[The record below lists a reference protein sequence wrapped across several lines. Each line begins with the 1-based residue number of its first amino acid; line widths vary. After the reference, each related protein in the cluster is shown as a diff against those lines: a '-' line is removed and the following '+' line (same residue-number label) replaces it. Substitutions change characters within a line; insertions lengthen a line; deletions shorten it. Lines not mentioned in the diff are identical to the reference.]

1 MKKAII
7 GMAVGAMALGAS
19 VVPVSAGDNGYFDAD
34 NLWDG
39 IAGTDGGST
48 DGEGFCDD
56 DQQDIF
62 EALIL
67 TGGWASRLD
76 TDGNGKPRYTVFQP
90 YDIIL
95 NGLLGG
101 LGLEISDLNS
111 QPAVVQGILA
121 DHIANGSFS
130 PSELEDAD
138 LTRITMR
145 SGFVARIWGSN
156 YDVPGAIYPEP
167 ISPPAI
173 ASTYGERN
181 IDESNVYIEEAKIQE
196 YDQYDNGWLY
206 CIGGVIDSTPQVS
219 HEGLNSEDTPN
230 DGTPGGTNS
239 LPDTL

>member
-19 VVPVSAGDNGYFDAD
+19 VVPVSAGSYFDAD

-48 DGEGFCDD
+48 GAPTDGLCDD
-56 DQQDIF
+56 GQADIF

-90 YDIIL
+90 YDVIL
-95 NGLLGG
+95 NALLGA

-111 QPAVVQGILA
+111 QPAVVQGLLA

-130 PSELEDAD
+130 PDELEDAD

-145 SGFVARIWGSN
+145 SGFVATISSSN
-156 YDVPGAIYPEP
+156 YDIPSALPGSPVPIIGG
-167 ISPPAI
+167 
-173 ASTYGERN
+173 TYGLRD
-181 IDESNVYIEEAKIQE
+181 IDSNVYIEGSKIQD

-206 CIGGVIDSTPQVS
+206 CIAGIIDSTPQVS

>member
-19 VVPVSAGDNGYFDAD
+19 VVPVSAGYLGESDDLT
-34 NLWDG
+34 LWDG

-48 DGEGFCDD
+48 DAPQGPEALCNDGQD
-56 DQQDIF
+56 DIF
-62 EALIL
+62 EALVL

-90 YDIIL
+90 YDVIL
-95 NGLLGG
+95 NGLLGA

-111 QPAVVQGILA
+111 QPAVVQGVLA
-121 DHIANGSFS
+121 DHIANGSFDEN
-130 PSELEDAD
+130 ELEDAD

-145 SGFVARIWGSN
+145 SGFVATLSN
-156 YDVPGAIYPEP
+156 SEYDIPGALL
-167 ISPPAI
+167 AG
-173 ASTYGERN
+173 TFGERS
-181 IDESNVYIEEAKIQE
+181 IYDNVYIEGSKIQNGSP
-196 YDQYDNGWLY
+196 YSNGWLY
-206 CIGGVIDSTPQVS
+206 CIAGIIDSTPQVS

>member
-7 GMAVGAMALGAS
+7 GMAAGAMALGAS
-19 VVPVSAGDNGYFDAD
+19 VVPASAGYFDAD

-39 IAGTDGGST
+39 IAGTAGGST
-48 DGEGFCDD
+48 GADADGYCDD
-56 DQQDIF
+56 GQADIF

-67 TGGWASRLD
+67 TGGWAQRLD

-90 YDIIL
+90 YDAVL
-95 NGLLGG
+95 NIALGR
-101 LGLEISDLNS
+101 LQLEISDLNS

-130 PSELEDAD
+130 ESELEDAD

-145 SGFVARIWGSN
+145 SGFVATLTESE
-156 YDVPGAIYPEP
+156 YDFGTVL
-167 ISPPAI
+167 
-173 ASTYGERN
+173 TYGQR
-181 IDESNVYIEEAKIQE
+181 DLYDNVYIQNVKIE
-196 YDQYDNGWLY
+196 DGEQYANGWLY
-206 CIGGVIDSTPQVS
+206 CIGGMISSTPQVS